1 LSLMKRLVEVSQVV
15 GYGEIL
21 RTHYSSTLMSTLKRI
36 TDPKL
41 RLVTIRERSE
51 VYATLKTVFS

>member
-1 LSLMKRLVEVSQVV
+1 MQKLVEVSQVV

-36 TDPKL
+36 SDPKL
-41 RLVTIRERSE
+41 RLVTIRDRQE
-51 VYATLKTVFS
+51 VYEALKTVFS